1 MAAPIMTTWRVVTDN
16 LRQIKADDKK
26 AAAAAASAI
35 APQTPPEEMTAS
47 VGGEKTASTVRPK
60 SQDLQAA
67 SVPPEGEQCKLVD
80 ASGQLPGFTPASVAI
95 PPALPKE
102 TTSDGMDFDPKDR
115 WAKLREEAIKTGDF
129 EAVSWSFP
137 VLVRDQGPNEWQ
149 PFHWDLIK
157 ELRKTVV
164 TYGLSAP
171 FSQSPLENVF
181 TGQLL
186 TPYDICQLA
195 AMILTPTQKLLF
207 TQRWQDLCAQEA
219 PANLEK
225 QPNDPLHGAGLPQL
239 LGQPLLDDPR
249 LQARLDPAILR
260 LTA

>member
-1 MAAPIMTTWRVVTDN
+1 
-16 LRQIKADDKK
+16 
-26 AAAAAASAI
+26 
-35 APQTPPEEMTAS
+35 
-47 VGGEKTASTVRPK
+47 
-60 SQDLQAA
+60 
-67 SVPPEGEQCKLVD
+67 
-80 ASGQLPGFTPASVAI
+80 
-95 PPALPKE
+95 
-102 TTSDGMDFDPKDR
+102 MDFDPKGR

-171 FSQSPLENVF
+171 FSQSLLENVF

-219 PANLEK
+219 LANLEK

-239 LGQPLLDDPR
+239 LGRPPLDDPR
-249 LQARLDPAILR
+249 LQARLDPVILR

>member
-1 MAAPIMTTWRVVTDN
+1 
-16 LRQIKADDKK
+16 
-26 AAAAAASAI
+26 
-35 APQTPPEEMTAS
+35 
-47 VGGEKTASTVRPK
+47 
-60 SQDLQAA
+60 
-67 SVPPEGEQCKLVD
+67 
-80 ASGQLPGFTPASVAI
+80 
-95 PPALPKE
+95 
-102 TTSDGMDFDPKDR
+102 MDFDPKDR
-115 WAKLREEAIKTGDF
+115 WARLKEEAIKAGDL

-171 FSQSPLENVF
+171 FSQSLLENVF

-219 PANLEK
+219 LANLEK

-239 LGQPLLDDPR
+239 LGRPPLDDPR

-260 LTA
+260 LTAR